1 MYVFGALALAAVA
14 WIVSTPR
21 LRPEL
26 TIGTVNNADMILMQ
40 RLSKDFEMRTG
51 IHLNWVVL
59 GESVLR
65 QRLTVDIATG
75 GNTFD
80 VVTIGSYETPLWA
93 EQGWLLPVDGF
104 SSEYDYDDIFEV
116 VRQALTYKGRLY
128 AAPLYAESSFTYY
141 RIDLFQ
147 KAGLEMPEQPSYED
161 IRRFAAAVHDPAHNV
176 YGICLRG
183 EPGWGQNMAYLST
196 LVYTFGGRW
205 MDLDWK
211 PQLTT
216 EPWIRAVS
224 FYVDVMKRYGP
235 PGATTD
241 GHNEMRALFANG
253 NCAIWVDATSA
264 AGYILDPSQSRV
276 AGVTGFA
283 KAPVARF
290 PTGAAWAWSWS
301 LAIPA
306 STRNAAAARQF
317 VKWATSRAYIETV
330 GERFGWVLVPPGTRK
345 STYDNSAYRR
355 AAPFATLVRDAI
367 LSADMR
373 HPSVLPVPYVGIQ
386 YVEIPEFQ
394 AIGTDVGQEIS
405 AALSG
410 RSTVKEALQAAQER
424 AERAMRRGGYL
435 K

>member
-1 MYVFGALALAAVA
+1 
-14 WIVSTPR
+14 
-21 LRPEL
+21 
-26 TIGTVNNADMILMQ
+26 
-40 RLSKDFEMRTG
+40 
-51 IHLNWVVL
+51 
-59 GESVLR
+59 
-65 QRLTVDIATG
+65 
-75 GNTFD
+75 
-80 VVTIGSYETPLWA
+80 
-93 EQGWLLPVDGF
+93 
-104 SSEYDYDDIFEV
+104 
-116 VRQALTYKGRLY
+116 
-128 AAPLYAESSFTYY
+128 
-141 RIDLFQ
+141 
-147 KAGLEMPEQPSYED
+147 
-161 IRRFAAAVHDPAHNV
+161 
-176 YGICLRG
+176 
-183 EPGWGQNMAYLST
+183 MAYLST